1 MIFKNRF
8 VIFFGM
14 LLSFPACSSSDAGNG
29 AGEEESQPKPQPKEY
44 TDISVISFNIRVDNA
59 ADGTNVWRNRRDA
72 VVTMIER
79 ERPMLLGL
87 QEAQPHQITYLSEHC
102 PDYAW
107 YGLGRDTGK
116 VPPATDSYAAEETM
130 AIFWRTAELELLD
143 KGTFWLSETPDQVSK
158 GWDASY
164 RRTCTWAGFRH
175 KKSGQTCYFFNTHLD
190 NDGKVARE
198 ESIKLLVS
206 RMKTI
211 NSKRRVSF
219 LTADFNSNV
228 TDACFAPL
236 HVYMRDARA
245 NAAVSDD
252 YPSWNGYGASTGRL
266 DHVFFSGDNCTARE
280 FRTLRGDYGVPYIS
294 DHYPVAAWFRCSN
307 D

>member
-1 MIFKNRF
+1 MICKNRF
-8 VIFFGM
+8 VLFFGM

-280 FRTLRGDYGVPYIS
+280 FRTLRDDYGVPYIS
-294 DHYPVAAWFRCSN
+294 DHYPVAACFRCSN

>member
-1 MIFKNRF
+1 
-8 VIFFGM
+8 M

-175 KKSGQTCYFFNTHLD
+175 RKSGQTCYFFNTHLG

-294 DHYPVAAWFRCSN
+294 DHYPVAACFRCSN

>member
-1 MIFKNRF
+1 MICKNRF
-8 VIFFGM
+8 VLFFGM

-130 AIFWRTAELELLD
+130 AVFWRTAELELLD

-280 FRTLRGDYGVPYIS
+280 FRTLRDDYGVPYIS
-294 DHYPVAAWFRCSN
+294 DHYPVAACFRCSN

>member
-1 MIFKNRF
+1 
-8 VIFFGM
+8 M

-211 NSKRRVSF
+211 NSTRRVSF

>member
-1 MIFKNRF
+1 
-8 VIFFGM
+8 M
-14 LLSFPACSSSDAGNG
+14 LLSFPACSSSGAGNG

-294 DHYPVAAWFRCSN
+294 DHYPVAAWVRCSN

>member
-1 MIFKNRF
+1 
-8 VIFFGM
+8 M

-206 RMKTI
+206 RMNTI

-219 LTADFNSNV
+219 LTSDFNSNV

>member
-1 MIFKNRF
+1 
-8 VIFFGM
+8 M

-29 AGEEESQPKPQPKEY
+29 AGEEELQPKPQPKEY

-294 DHYPVAAWFRCSN
+294 DHYPVAACFRCSN

>member
-1 MIFKNRF
+1 MICKNRF
-8 VIFFGM
+8 VLFFGM
-14 LLSFPACSSSDAGNG
+14 LLSFPACSSSGAGNG
-29 AGEEESQPKPQPKEY
+29 GEEESQPKPQPKDY
-44 TDISVISFNIRVDNA
+44 MDISVISFNIRVDKM

-72 VVTMIER
+72 VVAMIER

-102 PDYAW
+102 PDYTW

-130 AIFWRTAELELLD
+130 AVFWRTAELELLD
-143 KGTFWLSETPDQVSK
+143 TGTFWLSDTPDHGSK

-164 RRTCTWAGFRH
+164 RRTCTWVGFRH

-211 NSKRRVSF
+211 NSKRRISF
-219 LTADFNSNV
+219 HTADFNSNV

-236 HVYMRDARA
+236 QVYMRDARA

-266 DHVFFSGDNCTARE
+266 DHIFFSGDNCTARE
-280 FRTLRGDYGVPYIS
+280 FRTLRGDYGVSYIS

>member
-1 MIFKNRF
+1 
-8 VIFFGM
+8 M

-72 VVTMIER
+72 VMTMIER

-143 KGTFWLSETPDQVSK
+143 KGTFWLSETPNQVSK

>member
-1 MIFKNRF
+1 
-8 VIFFGM
+8 M

-72 VVTMIER
+72 VVTMIEC

-143 KGTFWLSETPDQVSK
+143 KGTFWLSETPDRVSK

-228 TDACFAPL
+228 TDACFALL

-294 DHYPVAAWFRCSN
+294 DHYPVAACFRCSN

>member
-1 MIFKNRF
+1 
-8 VIFFGM
+8 M

-252 YPSWNGYGASTGRL
+252 YPSWNDYGASTGRL

>member
-1 MIFKNRF
+1 
-8 VIFFGM
+8 M

-294 DHYPVAAWFRCSN
+294 DHYPVDACFRCSN

>member
-1 MIFKNRF
+1 
-8 VIFFGM
+8 M

-294 DHYPVAAWFRCSN
+294 DHYPVAAWYRCSN

>member
-1 MIFKNRF
+1 
-8 VIFFGM
+8 M

-107 YGLGRDTGK
+107 YGLGRDTEK

-294 DHYPVAAWFRCSN
+294 DHYPVAACFRCSN

>member
-1 MIFKNRF
+1 
-8 VIFFGM
+8 M

-102 PDYAW
+102 RDYAW

-175 KKSGQTCYFFNTHLD
+175 RKSGQTCYFFNTHLD

>member
-1 MIFKNRF
+1 
-8 VIFFGM
+8 M

-228 TDACFAPL
+228 TDACFAPF
-236 HVYMRDARA
+236 RTIIRA
-245 NAAVSDD
+245 GTVTALRPADWTMSSS
-252 YPSWNGYGASTGRL
+252 PAT
-266 DHVFFSGDNCTARE
+266 TARPANSE
-280 FRTLRGDYGVPYIS
+280 RFGAITACPIFRTTIRSPPAS
-294 DHYPVAAWFRCSN
+294 DVRTIDMNSV
-307 D
+307 

>member
-1 MIFKNRF
+1 
-8 VIFFGM
+8 M

-143 KGTFWLSETPDQVSK
+143 KGTFWLSETPDRVSK

-280 FRTLRGDYGVPYIS
+280 FRTRRDDYGVPYIS
-294 DHYPVAAWFRCSN
+294 DHYPVAACFRCSN

>member
-1 MIFKNRF
+1 
-8 VIFFGM
+8 M

-143 KGTFWLSETPDQVSK
+143 KGTFWLSETPDRVSK

-198 ESIKLLVS
+198 E
-206 RMKTI
+206 TI

-294 DHYPVAAWFRCSN
+294 DHYPVAACFRCSN

>member
-1 MIFKNRF
+1 
-8 VIFFGM
+8 M

-44 TDISVISFNIRVDNA
+44 TDISVISFNIRVDNV

-266 DHVFFSGDNCTARE
+266 DHVFFSGENCTARE

-294 DHYPVAAWFRCSN
+294 DHYPVAACFRCSN

>member
-1 MIFKNRF
+1 
-8 VIFFGM
+8 M
-14 LLSFPACSSSDAGNG
+14 LLSFPACSSSDAGTG

-143 KGTFWLSETPDQVSK
+143 KGTFWLSETPDRVSK

-294 DHYPVAAWFRCSN
+294 DHYPVAACFRCSN